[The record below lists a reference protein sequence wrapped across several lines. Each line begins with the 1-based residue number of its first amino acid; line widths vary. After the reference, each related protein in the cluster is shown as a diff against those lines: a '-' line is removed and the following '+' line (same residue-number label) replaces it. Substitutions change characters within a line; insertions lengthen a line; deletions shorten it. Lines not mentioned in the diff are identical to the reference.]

1 MNREIILDATVLRPP
16 YSGVHRAV
24 QAQARH
30 LLPLLV
36 SRGYSPCLATLD
48 AELLNLVAATPGAS
62 PFRPPRATLRPACRI
77 LWQQTLLKWRLRSAQ
92 PDLFYGLAY
101 TLPLPCPVP
110 ALLNVHDL
118 IALEHPELCSWTNR
132 LHMNLLLAP
141 SIRAARLNLVSATAV
156 ASQLQKRLDIPASRI
171 AVNPLGV
178 EFETF
183 AKPTILPPELQKLAA
198 KPYLL
203 FVSNLEPKKGIGVL
217 LQAYAKVAEKCR
229 IDLVIAGRPAWKC
242 QADVAA
248 IQNWRQPGQ
257 IHLLGSVPDAWLPA
271 LYQQAAAFVF
281 PSLAEGFG
289 LPVLEAMA
297 AGTPVIH
304 SDHPVIRETAGNAGL
319 AFRTGD
325 ASDLVD
331 KIGKLLESPAL
342 RQELVAA
349 GKARAQGLSWQRWAA
364 RTLDLIATVE

>member
-1 MNREIILDATVLRPP
+1 MNREIFLDATVLRLP

-24 QAQARH
+24 LAQVRH
-30 LLPLLV
+30 LLPLLAA
-36 SRGYSPCLATLD
+36 RGYASCIATLD
-48 AELLNLVAATPGAS
+48 AELLAMAAATPDAIMLK
-62 PFRPPRATLRPACRI
+62 PPRITRRPACRI
-77 LWQQTLLKWRLRSAQ
+77 LWQQTILKRRLRQ
-92 PDLFYGLAY
+92 FLPDLFYGLAY

-110 ALLNVHDL
+110 ALLNVHDI

-132 LHMNLLLAP
+132 LHMNQLLIP

-156 ASQLQKRLDIPASRI
+156 ADQLRQRLGIPATRI

-178 EFETF
+178 EFNVF
-183 AKPTILPPELQKLAA
+183 ATPTPLPAELQTLLT

-217 LQAYAKVAEKCR
+217 LQAYAKIAESCKL
-229 IDLVIAGRPAWKC
+229 DLVIAGRPAWKC
-242 QADVAA
+242 QTELEA
-248 IQNWRQPGQ
+248 IRHWRQPGR
-257 IHLLGSVPDAWLPA
+257 IHLLGPVPDAWLPA

-281 PSLAEGFG
+281 PSITEGFG

-297 AGTPVIH
+297 AGTPVLH

-325 ASDLVD
+325 AADLAD
-331 KIGKLLESPAL
+331 KIVSLQNSPAL
-342 RQELVAA
+342 RQELVAV

-364 RTLDLIATVE
+364 CTMDRIAENE